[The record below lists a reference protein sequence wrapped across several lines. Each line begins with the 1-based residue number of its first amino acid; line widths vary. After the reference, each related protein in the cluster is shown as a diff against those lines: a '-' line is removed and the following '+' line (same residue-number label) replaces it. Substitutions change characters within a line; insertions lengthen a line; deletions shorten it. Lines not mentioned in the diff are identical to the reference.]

1 MSYKK
6 RTISRAIQTAAT
18 RAAGLETID
27 PNLDLGDGLT
37 LAAYRTALEEAQTKQ
52 AAYNSQLA
60 QTDQVGNDFEAAE
73 TKLGELSVRLLAAV
87 AGKYGLDSNEY
98 EQAGGT
104 RRSDRKRPGR
114 AAHKAAAPVAKAA

>member
-1 MSYKK
+1 MSHKK
-6 RTISRAIQTAAT
+6 RSTSRAIQTAAT
-18 RAAGLETID
+18 RAAGLESIN

-37 LAAYRTALEEAQTKQ
+37 LATYRAALEDARVKQT
-52 AAYNSQLA
+52 AYNGQLA
-60 QTDQVGNDFEAAE
+60 QSDQAANVFDAAE
-73 TKLGELSVRLLAAV
+73 VTLRDLSVRMLAAV

-114 AAHKAAAPVAKAA
+114 AAAKASVDVAKAA